1 MPDEQVRFQ
10 AEVIITLHCSRCQAT
25 HEFPSA
31 DFERIVYS
39 LQALVSDLRDHVGCT
54 NSGSSTAFG
63 TPCLNDM
70 LSSSNNDDDYRDFVE
85 AMIAA
90 REES

>member
-1 MPDEQVRFQ
+1 MTDEKVRFK
-10 AEVIITLHCSRCQAT
+10 AEVIITLHCSRCQTT

-39 LQALVSDLRDHVGCT
+39 LQALVSDLRDHLNRM
-54 NSGSSTAFG
+54 NSGSTTTLG

-70 LSSSNNDDDYRDFVE
+70 LSSSNNDDAYRDFVD
-85 AMIAA
+85 ATIAA
-90 REES
+90 REGS